1 MGISAPS
8 DVELEVCGSFKFE
21 IFKILFR
28 KLWKEFRKMH
38 GMLKSYVTQPVNSCS
53 KTYAL
58 D

>member
-1 MGISAPS
+1 
-8 DVELEVCGSFKFE
+8 
-21 IFKILFR
+21 
-28 KLWKEFRKMH
+28 MH